1 MSSERKSC
9 PQQIKELQSSSD
21 SSSSSAGYSSTRSD
35 SFIIQPFDDQP
46 QQQFTTIPSQKVGAV
61 IPLTPSQRSS
71 KLTQA
76 KLVPLSSESRPPTPP
91 LREKPT
97 PKRRTKFF
105 GKLKRFRRDPRQVP
119 SKDRLDFEYANF
131 LKNVTEQ
138 LEQPK
143 FVKMFVVNPNLASF
157 FMIKYDEV
165 DQFANQVIIPFY
177 LRGTIITGQDILRLA
192 KTMTGT
198 GYQVD
203 RYLTKG
209 GFGSVFFGHIFASE
223 SYPDII
229 GMKVAI
235 KIVINDKGILKYELG
250 ISQRLIENPHENIL
264 KFYQVFATPNLRR
277 GFFIMEYGDLEDLEN
292 SLMWK
297 YDAKT
302 VTWLPFDSQ
311 QSKHFIRQ
319 IASGVKH
326 LHKLNIAHMDL
337 KPNNVLLF
345 SPNGSGNIL
354 SLEQIRAKLTDFGLS
369 IPNRTSQYT
378 GKLMYKIFQ
387 RSTILA
393 AAPETRL
400 PEYMKKESDAFKN
413 DVYGVGVML
422 CQMMMGRDPFTEG
435 EFDGNLQNPVNIKY
449 ITRKKMNIEYLEK
462 GLLKHYYLQGDK
474 LLQDLLRK
482 TLEPNWE
489 QRITIDQF
497 LEHPWVR
504 GEISLQETKQLIRE
518 GKLDFVKAF
527 ELDHLKKST
536 DIQTRKVYSN

>member
-311 QSKHFIRQ
+311 
-319 IASGVKH
+319 
-326 LHKLNIAHMDL
+326 
-337 KPNNVLLF
+337 
-345 SPNGSGNIL
+345 
-354 SLEQIRAKLTDFGLS
+354 
-369 IPNRTSQYT
+369 
-378 GKLMYKIFQ
+378 
-387 RSTILA
+387 
-393 AAPETRL
+393 
-400 PEYMKKESDAFKN
+400 
-413 DVYGVGVML
+413 
-422 CQMMMGRDPFTEG
+422 
-435 EFDGNLQNPVNIKY
+435 
-449 ITRKKMNIEYLEK
+449 
-462 GLLKHYYLQGDK
+462 
-474 LLQDLLRK
+474 
-482 TLEPNWE
+482 
-489 QRITIDQF
+489 
-497 LEHPWVR
+497 
-504 GEISLQETKQLIRE
+504 
-518 GKLDFVKAF
+518 
-527 ELDHLKKST
+527 
-536 DIQTRKVYSN
+536 